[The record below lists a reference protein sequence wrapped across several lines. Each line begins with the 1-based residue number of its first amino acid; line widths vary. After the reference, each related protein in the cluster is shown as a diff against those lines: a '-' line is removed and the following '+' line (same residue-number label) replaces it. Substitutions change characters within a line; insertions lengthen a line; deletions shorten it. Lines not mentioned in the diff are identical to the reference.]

1 MAQSIFT
8 VCAELTQESNPTFGL
23 DRSQSMLRSS
33 SCPGSPELQL
43 NGFEVISSM
52 DGSTGVAGVTDAYST
67 LAPSLCTPSAMTPDV
82 KHVRRRSPL
91 VDRHIKLK
99 AAALTAPLMIS
110 NVEQAAEGSYRSLS
124 RTEMELLR
132 QQICASSIAGL
143 PVMNLDRVLEFSEL
157 TVGELVLDGNLE
169 ALDEQ
174 QCVQLG
180 EQVTQVLEAAFPNFE
195 VEVTALSQ
203 GSIKVT
209 LHT

>member
-1 MAQSIFT
+1 
-8 VCAELTQESNPTFGL
+8 
-23 DRSQSMLRSS
+23 
-33 SCPGSPELQL
+33 
-43 NGFEVISSM
+43 M

-110 NVEQAAEGSYRSLS
+110 NLEQAAEGSYRSLS
-124 RTEMELLR
+124 RSEMELLR
-132 QQICASSIAGL
+132 QQIRASSIAGL
-143 PVMNLDRVLEFSEL
+143 PIMNLDRVWEFSEL
-157 TVGELVLDGNLE
+157 TAGELE

-174 QCVQLG
+174 KCVQLG
-180 EQVTQVLEAAFPNFE
+180 AQVTQVLEAAFPNFE
-195 VEVTALSQ
+195 VEVRALSQ
-203 GSIKVT
+203 GSVKVT